1 MLFRAPG
8 DADTFVD
15 LAWLASFRPFPSAHP
30 PRARPTPLASIE
42 DQPAIRQTYE
52 AYLRAQPEFEL
63 VLVAGSVEEF
73 LDEVRRLPV
82 PPRLILSDI
91 GLPGMTGIE
100 GVSRIRPVLPKVEV
114 VLITVYSEAERVF
127 QALCAG
133 AVGYLLKST
142 PLREVKAGLL
152 EVVAGGSP
160 MSPAIARHAV
170 QHFRPKPAAT
180 EILTI
185 REMQLVQAIE
195 EGLSYQQ
202 VADRLS
208 ISLNTVR
215 SFIRKIYDKLEIS
228 SKTELSARMRRVGS

>member
-1 MLFRAPG
+1 MRI
-8 DADTFVD
+8 
-15 LAWLASFRPFPSAHP
+15 
-30 PRARPTPLASIE
+30 PLAIIE
-42 DQPAIRQTYE
+42 DQPTIRQAYQTY
-52 AYLRAQPEFEL
+52 LCAQPEFDC

-73 LDEVRRLPV
+73 LDGVPELAV

-100 GVSRIRPVLPKVEV
+100 GVSRIRHLLPKAEV
-114 VLITVYSEAERVF
+114 VLITVYSDAERVF

-152 EVVAGGSP
+152 EVLEGGSP
-160 MSPAIARHAV
+160 MSPAIARHVV
-170 QHFRPKPAAT
+170 QHFRPRPAAS
-180 EILTI
+180 EVLTA
-185 REMQLVQAIE
+185 RELQLVQAIE

-202 VADRLS
+202 VAERLS
-208 ISLNTVR
+208 ITINTVR
-215 SFIRKIYDKLEIS
+215 SFIRKVYDKLEIS